1 MTKGYSRKEDR
12 KLKRISQLNK
22 TLKKKHK
29 TVARLLLN
37 RHQKKLT
44 KRKKYTG
51 SPLRPNS
58 NSTT

>member
-1 MTKGYSRKEDR
+1 MNKGRSRKED
-12 KLKRISQLNK
+12 KKIKRISQLNK

-29 TVARLLLN
+29 TVARLLLH

-51 SPLRPNS
+51 SPLRPVS
-58 NSTT
+58 ISTV